1 MREIFPLEFSPRN
14 PQVKIMNYDKLL
26 LNKNYLSTASHKL
39 PVVNFENETFFP
51 FETSMK
57 ADKILKVF
65 ISPEICIILF
75 TTSMM
80 RDMAR
85 SAFA

>member
-14 PQVKIMNYDKLL
+14 PQVKIIKYDKLL
-26 LNKNYLSTASHKL
+26 LNKNYLSTASFCFPIKL

-57 ADKILKVF
+57 ADKILKCSF
-65 ISPEICIILF
+65 HQK
-75 TTSMM
+75 
-80 RDMAR
+80 
-85 SAFA
+85 FA

>member
-26 LNKNYLSTASHKL
+26 LSHKL